1 MHDSPIDTT
10 DLDVTVHVGWVK
22 GLNRLYFLYEAY
34 DDYWDFSNRD
44 LHNDILEIVV
54 DGDLSGGPL
63 NRR

>member
-1 MHDSPIDTT
+1 MIEGIKIT
-10 DLDVTVHVGWVK
+10 L
-22 GLNRLYFLYEAY
+22 LQQIE
-34 DDYWDFSNRD
+34 DDRGKVRFYLGHSQWDFSNRD